1 MAEQRFVKIINPAD
15 QSIADVPESAL
26 PHHYR
31 AGWALLDESP
41 EPDPVPDPKPVRA
54 GKKAAADAAADS
66 DSTEGK

>member
-1 MAEQRFVKIINPAD
+1 MEPGFTKIINPATE
-15 QSIADVPESAL
+15 QIAEVPESSL

-54 GKKAAADAAADS
+54 GKKTAAADQGSS
-66 DSTEGK
+66 DSEEGK